1 MNIKLF
7 RLNWLIL
14 ATLAIAVVSFSGNVA
29 AAEKKPVKIGLVTWS
44 EGATLTAGR
53 QYTRG
58 FKTAIKNINEQGGIL
73 GGRMVEGFI
82 APQGM
87 TGESAQTAAAGLVM
101 KHQVKALIGPHWT
114 VGASAGLSVAK
125 KYNLPYLCYQGGTWL
140 YKQKYPAAAVFIANA
155 YGRANAQAE
164 WAEKKGYKTV
174 VIMGVDIQF
183 NRDVVDTVQKRW
195 DKEGM
200 PKILD
205 VIWYTFGKVE
215 VKQELTKAVGLHPDL
230 IWSEDWSDS
239 TAVNM
244 LKQLKELGYKG
255 DILITPE
262 ITKQSITSLPDIT
275 NGVFVLEEWAPDP
288 TVPAN
293 KAFCDMWE
301 KEWGELPHLNE
312 ENIWSL
318 TTFIL
323 KSMDMAG
330 TDGDGSKEDMLKIGK
345 AMHTIKWVSPYGEP
359 PVKLSPGGLALWDK
373 LAMTVIDNGQF
384 KVVEYIPMTPSEWLP
399 WLK

>member
-164 WAEKKGYKTV
+164 WAEKKGY
-174 VIMGVDIQF
+174 M
-183 NRDVVDTVQKRW
+183 
-195 DKEGM
+195 
-200 PKILD
+200 
-205 VIWYTFGKVE
+205 
-215 VKQELTKAVGLHPDL
+215 
-230 IWSEDWSDS
+230 S
-239 TAVNM
+239 
-244 LKQLKELGYKG
+244 
-255 DILITPE
+255 
-262 ITKQSITSLPDIT
+262 
-275 NGVFVLEEWAPDP
+275 
-288 TVPAN
+288 
-293 KAFCDMWE
+293 
-301 KEWGELPHLNE
+301 
-312 ENIWSL
+312 
-318 TTFIL
+318 
-323 KSMDMAG
+323 
-330 TDGDGSKEDMLKIGK
+330 
-345 AMHTIKWVSPYGEP
+345 
-359 PVKLSPGGLALWDK
+359 
-373 LAMTVIDNGQF
+373 
-384 KVVEYIPMTPSEWLP
+384 
-399 WLK
+399 